1 MCHGANLVFHSRV
14 SYCIKQWE
22 SMGQR
27 HKRIQAKHSSR
38 CHSDGIIAIYNTGTG
53 LQRLRTISYAEKS
66 LPPVAGIFHVSEIQR
81 KTHI

>member
-1 MCHGANLVFHSRV
+1 
-14 SYCIKQWE
+14 
-22 SMGQR
+22 MGQR